1 MRGLLWSLL
10 RDLRTLFLKGK
21 GQCVRVG
28 ENVGD
33 FCDMYS
39 LLRDLRTLLLKDV
52 CVNVY

>member
-1 MRGLLWSLL
+1 M
-10 RDLRTLFLKGK
+10 
-21 GQCVRVG
+21 RVG

-39 LLRDLRTLLLKDV
+39 LLRDLPTLLLKGV